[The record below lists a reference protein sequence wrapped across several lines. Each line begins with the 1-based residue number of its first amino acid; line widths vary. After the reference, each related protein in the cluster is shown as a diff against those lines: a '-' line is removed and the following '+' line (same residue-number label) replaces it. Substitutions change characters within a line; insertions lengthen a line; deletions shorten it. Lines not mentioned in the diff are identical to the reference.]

1 MKKALIVI
9 TIFILTLMLQPAGR
23 VTGATATSAEIDP
36 LITKYLSTKALGA
49 TMPAIITY
57 KSRPTALDLNRLR
70 SLGIVKGFA
79 LRELP
84 MVIADLNL
92 AQVAALSRQSNV
104 RSVWANRVMKNF
116 TSSSRRFIG
125 VPQMMADR
133 EVTGRNTNNPGMPV
147 SGRGIGIGYIDTGID
162 ATQEDLKLGFKTR
175 QNVIQP
181 LAQGVISDGGLV
193 LGVGVSVSD
202 MIADTGFA
210 PPIYIE
216 NAPTSDLES
225 GHGTHG
231 AGVAA
236 GTGANSGGFFGG
248 VALGAHLVGVDSGD
262 DKGLPLVAILGAYD
276 YLLVKQFDYNI
287 RVINNS
293 WGDVYS
299 EAGVS
304 PNDPINIATRRAH
317 DLNIT
322 VVFAAGNSGSDANAI
337 NPYSTMPW
345 TISVAAGEKEG
356 FGSPADFS
364 SRGIDNGTGTDVAGM
379 PADET
384 AVPNLRPDIT
394 APGVAIISV
403 RAHGVSPIMNA
414 GGQLNGD
421 AVNIPPAF
429 QLNYLS
435 SQGTSFACPHVSGVV
450 ALMLEADPTLTPDQ
464 VVTILRETANP
475 MPYAEKVV
483 GAGYADAHNAVRRV
497 MGLSAVA
504 HTANLFPPEH
514 LEIVDLGGDNL
525 GTAAQ
530 DIRSVDYS
538 YDAARSEI
546 VYTLSVTDLSAR
558 TVNNGWNVK
567 SDFVTGIDPT
577 TGAEIKKTLYVTAFT
592 DELGGMIYEYGTISV
607 LPNGTNSQDS
617 LGAVDGG
624 EINGNQII
632 IRLSLS
638 KVNQAM
644 WGANTTNT
652 VLGQASTST
661 NAIAQIVLGALQSGL
676 LFPADTA
683 SGRDFIVQ

>member
-9 TIFILTLMLQPAGR
+9 TIFVLALLLQPAGR
-23 VTGATATSAEIDP
+23 VTGATAASAEIDP
-36 LITKYLSTKALGA
+36 LITKYLSTRALGA

-57 KSRPTALDLNRLR
+57 KSRPTALDLSRLQ
-70 SLGIVKGFA
+70 SLGIRKGFA

-133 EVTGRNTNNPGMPV
+133 EVTSKNTNNPGMPV
-147 SGRGIGIGYIDTGID
+147 SGRGIGIGYVDTGID

-181 LAQGVISDGGLV
+181 LAQGVVSDGGLV
-193 LGVGVSVSD
+193 LGVGVSISD
-202 MIADTGFA
+202 LIADAGFA
-210 PPIYIE
+210 PPIYVE
-216 NAPTSDLES
+216 NVPTSDLES

-231 AGVAA
+231 SGVAA

-293 WGDVYS
+293 WGDAYS
-299 EAGVS
+299 AAGVS
-304 PNDPINIATRRAH
+304 PNDPVNIATRRAH
-317 DLNIT
+317 DMNIT

-384 AVPNLRPDIT
+384 AAPNLRPDIT

-429 QLNYLS
+429 QPNYLS

-530 DIRSVDYS
+530 DIRSVDFF
-538 YDAARSEI
+538 YDTTRSEL
-546 VYTLSVTDLSAR
+546 VYTLTVTDLSAR
-558 TVNNGWNVK
+558 TANNSWNI
-567 SDFVTGIDPT
+567 SSNFVTGVDPA
-577 TGAEIKKTLYVTAFT
+577 TGAPVQKTLFVSASTT
-592 DELGGMIYEYGTISV
+592 ETGGIAYSYGTISK
-607 LPNGTNSQDS
+607 LPNGSNSQDDIGDAAGS
-617 LGAVDGG
+617 ID
-624 EINGNQII
+624 GNQII
-632 IRLSLS
+632 IRLGLTQI
-638 KVNQAM
+638 NEAM
-644 WGANTTNT
+644 WGANTTNS
-652 VLGQASTST
+652 VLGQTSTST
-661 NAIAQIVLGALQSGL
+661 SAIGQILVGGLGTGL

-683 SGRDFIVQ
+683 SGRDFVVQ